1 MMITHITKVNFVA
14 ASTVGDRIFV
24 YSHVN
29 RVFGVRGAGVV
40 ALTVALTV
48 ALIHTHIALSI
59 PVNA

>member
-40 ALTVALTV
+40 ALTVALT
-48 ALIHTHIALSI
+48 HTHIALSI